1 MSDAARP
8 PAPAVTDG
16 DASPATREP
25 AGDRALRAW
34 INVQHLRGLRLAS
47 LRRTALASLPV
58 WVGARWTLPG
68 LLAWLALLLHASLAV
83 ESVAY
88 AWLEHLW
95 ARRARAAN
103 PPAVGLHILGTTG
116 QRLGSGCW
124 YGVGAVSLVAWIDVA
139 LGREAPVWLRSA
151 LPALAGAMG
160 ALVLAACL
168 LEGLGGR
175 SRGDEPLA
183 EVAAD
188 AEVMKP
194 SHRRT

>member
-1 MSDAARP
+1 VR
-8 PAPAVTDG
+8 DG

-34 INVQHLRGLRLAS
+34 INVQHFRGLRLAS
-47 LRRTALASLPV
+47 LRKTALASLPV

-88 AWLEHLW
+88 ACLEHLW

-103 PPAVGLHILGTTG
+103 PPSAVGLHIVGTAG

-124 YGVGAVSLVAWIDVA
+124 YGAGAVSLVPWIGVA
-139 LGREAPVWLRSA
+139 LGRDAAVWLRPS

-168 LEGLGGR
+168 LDGLGGR
-175 SRGDEPLA
+175 GRGDEPLA
-183 EVAAD
+183 DVAPD
-188 AEVMKP
+188 AEVMKASP
-194 SHRRT
+194 RRT